1 MEKIQ
6 NPLWNPRRLL
16 QIQFQRLEPDTMKQ
30 EKQLYPD
37 EYRRLHD
44 HLQELNVNPHDSVS
58 IITPPFRIHYS
69 TRKGSGQQKKA
80 GNGVEAREKQL
91 LERTMRGLVI
101 AADRFTAL
109 LNEEMNRDGVT
120 ADNMVRFNTF
130 MSAINHVASCYE
142 KMYRV
147 LESSEPGTFE
157 D

>member
-80 GNGVEAREKQL
+80 GEGMNKYNVQLEVPEGEVQKVLDRLTAAQQEIYNCYTELENLGVLVVRREDGK
-91 LERTMRGLVI
+91 ERT
-101 AADRFTAL
+101 
-109 LNEEMNRDGVT
+109 
-120 ADNMVRFNTF
+120 
-130 MSAINHVASCYE
+130 AS
-142 KMYRV
+142 
-147 LESSEPGTFE
+147 GN
-157 D
+157 